1 MGLKLRLYGSCTFL
15 EKVKLAI
22 FSHMILRWVTNLN
35 FLILCIILENS
46 VPILHARFQSAV
58 YKILEVGKPRCIGT
72 EEAADINLMHYLR
85 FFGWSVPVSH
95 LFQSFWWYSSK
106 FKNHHLIV
114 IIWHLKSSDFLLN
127 TAKNFLR
134 KPWLHSHA
142 TTHWQKNSTFHD
154 LAGNWTVF
162 PQFFN
167 ENRLLG
173 QIITLGYIFCT

>member
-1 MGLKLRLYGSCTFL
+1 M
-15 EKVKLAI
+15 LA
-22 FSHMILRWVTNLN
+22 SNLLSIKSWK
-35 FLILCIILENS
+35 F
-46 VPILHARFQSAV
+46 
-58 YKILEVGKPRCIGT
+58 GKPRCIGT

-85 FFGWSVPVSH
+85 FFGWCGTWCTC
-95 LFQSFWWYSSK
+95 FSSAKASGK

-167 ENRLLG
+167 ENWLLG
-173 QIITLGYIFCT
+173 QIITFGYIFCT